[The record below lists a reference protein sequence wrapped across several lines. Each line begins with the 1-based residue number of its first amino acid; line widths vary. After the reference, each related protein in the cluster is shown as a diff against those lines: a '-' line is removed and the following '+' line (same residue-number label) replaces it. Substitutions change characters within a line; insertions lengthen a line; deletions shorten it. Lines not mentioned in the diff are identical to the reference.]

1 MPFGFGSSNRKN
13 TDSFTTNIKDREE
26 LSEITKIAEMLNP
39 DEKVLLVAKQSRIK
53 PGGSYMTPNIVYAT
67 DRRIII
73 RDPYMLGPPCQT
85 NIENSSCKPVIV
97 INPYRTRV
105 QKIYCNRISGV
116 KYIIIQLVV

>member
-13 TDSFTTNIKDREE
+13 TDSFITNIKDKEE

-39 DEKVLLVAKQSRIK
+39 DEQVLLVAKQSRIK

-73 RDPYMLGPPCQT
+73 RDPYMLGL
-85 NIENSSCKPVIV
+85 
-97 INPYRTRV
+97 
-105 QKIYCNRISGV
+105 KI
-116 KYIIIQLVV
+116 L